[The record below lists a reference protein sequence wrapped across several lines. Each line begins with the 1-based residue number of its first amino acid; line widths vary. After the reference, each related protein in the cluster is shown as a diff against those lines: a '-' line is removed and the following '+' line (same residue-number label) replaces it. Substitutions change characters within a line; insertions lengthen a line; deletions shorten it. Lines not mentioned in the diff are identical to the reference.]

1 MFITISQVY
10 HAYFSQKDGNF
21 VFSHNLK
28 TLFLTYRIP
37 FPPSSG
43 YPIVVYNTLAGL
55 LKLGVDITLFSINP
69 NKHKVDV
76 EDIYDPVFEQLQFH
90 SVELDTDVNVM
101 GALFNIFTNESYN
114 VSRYYDD
121 EAAALLE
128 EILRENEFDIIQ
140 FEGLF
145 VVPYLDIVKANSNAK
160 LIYRVHNIES
170 GIWERIANNEQFMPR
185 RKYIQFLARRLK
197 IYETEQINRFH
208 QIFAISEPDRHSL
221 LHFGCETRLDVFPV
235 AIDFEK
241 YVSDISKTSFPT
253 LFHLGAMD
261 WRPNKEG
268 LEWFLN
274 EIWPDIEKLN
284 SELRFYIAGK
294 NMQRHFFEYDSE
306 NLVVEGEV
314 FDAVEFMNSKAIMIV
329 PLLSA
334 SGMRVKII
342 EGMAMSKCI
351 IATTVAAEGINCV
364 PGKDI
369 LIANTADEF
378 YRSILQC
385 ITNPGKWKEI
395 GDNARTMVKRNH
407 NISVMAER
415 MLNTYTSLVN
425 A

>member
-1 MFITISQVY
+1 M
-10 HAYFSQKDGNF
+10 K
-21 VFSHNLK
+21 
-28 TLFLTYRIP
+28 
-37 FPPSSG
+37 
-43 YPIVVYNTLAGL
+43 GL

-69 NKHKVDV
+69 NKYKVDV
-76 EDIYDPVFEQLQFH
+76 DDIYDPVFENIQFH
-90 SVELDTDVNVM
+90 SVSLDTDVNVL
-101 GALFNIFTNESYN
+101 GALFNIFTNQSYN
-114 VSRYYDD
+114 VSRYFD
-121 EAAALLE
+121 EQAAALLE

-145 VVPYLDIVKANSNAK
+145 VVPYLDVVKANSKAK
-160 LIYRVHNIES
+160 LIYRAHNIES
-170 GIWERIANNEQFMPR
+170 DVWERIAVKERFMPR
-185 RKYIQFLARRLK
+185 RQYIQFLSRRLK
-197 IYETEQINRFH
+197 VYETEQINRFH
-208 QIFAISEPDRHSL
+208 QIFAISEPDRHSIL
-221 LHFGCETRLDVFPV
+221 RFGCETRLDVFPV

-241 YVSDISKTSFPT
+241 YVSDASKTSFPT

-268 LEWFLN
+268 LEWFLD

-294 NMQRHFFEYDSE
+294 NMQKQFFEYDSD

-329 PLLSA
+329 PLLSG

-351 IATTVAAEGINCV
+351 IATTMAAEGINCV

-385 ITNPGKWKEI
+385 ITNPNKWKEI
-395 GDNARTMVKRNH
+395 GDNARKTVERDH
-407 NISVMAER
+407 DISATTER
-415 MLNTYTSLVN
+415 MLNVYTSLVN